1 MDKINVILQHVLTAY
16 HCVRDRITLPNVIY
30 KAVLGGT
37 CLIPPDRA
45 PWKPHYGL
53 RVNVKKG
60 ELPPHISQHNEM
72 YMYSTYK
79 DSRSSIN
86 VIFVTWKSLSL

>member
-60 ELPPHISQHNEM
+60 ELPLHISQHNGT
-72 YMYSTYK
+72 YMYST
-79 DSRSSIN
+79 SIHN
-86 VIFVTWKSLSL
+86 CFTL